1 VSSGI
6 HAEVRCARD
15 KEIDSQYVSGA
26 APMDEAKRQLEAIY
40 EEIVD
45 VLATRLKNVWEIVDK
60 QKKESELLKM
70 KLVAAQEP
78 LEELQQQVFTMDLE
92 RSQRELIEDI
102 VARLA
107 NAVRI

>member
-1 VSSGI
+1 
-6 HAEVRCARD
+6 
-15 KEIDSQYVSGA
+15 
-26 APMDEAKRQLEAIY
+26 MDEAKRQLEAIY

>member
-1 VSSGI
+1 
-6 HAEVRCARD
+6 
-15 KEIDSQYVSGA
+15 
-26 APMDEAKRQLEAIY
+26 MDEAKRQLEAIY
-40 EEIVD
+40 KEIVD